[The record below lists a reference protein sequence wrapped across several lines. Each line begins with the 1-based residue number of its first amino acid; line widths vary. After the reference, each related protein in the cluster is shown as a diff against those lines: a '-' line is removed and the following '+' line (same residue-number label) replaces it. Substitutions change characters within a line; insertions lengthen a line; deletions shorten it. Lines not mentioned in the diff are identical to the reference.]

1 MMLPITGMSSL
12 SLHDALPIS
21 NAVGKRHQYDR
32 QKSSHSIR
40 PFLHRY
46 FYDVSKHEDTYSYQ
60 RWCCCIDRYCIDD
73 GCKEE
78 GSKKKKSRCKS
89 HQARTPTLANTGSR
103 LHIGRRRAGPCKS
116 TENGRGSIL
125 I

>member
-73 GCKEE
+73 GCIEE
-78 GSKKKKSRCKS
+78 SSMKKKSSCISDK
-89 HQARTPTLANTGSR
+89 ARTTPLADTGSSV
-103 LHIGRRRAGPCKS
+103 HIGCR
-116 TENGRGSIL
+116 
-125 I
+125 